1 MLESSFEN
9 VVKKYETLNR
19 TNYCLK
25 IKFDVH
31 LLPLS
36 LDALYNHQECDDN
49 FIISDHKPK

>member
-9 VVKKYETLNR
+9 VQKYETFNR

-49 FIISDHKPK
+49 FIIFDHKPK